1 MSKLYEEFKGRGL
14 IKQST
19 IEEDRLKDFLNGSPF
34 SVYAGFDPTKPSLHV
49 GHLIPIMILS
59 HMQRAGHR
67 PICIVGGGTALIGDP
82 SGRDSMREM
91 LNEAKILENLRYIKT
106 QLSHF
111 IDFTDEKALLLNNY
125 DWLKLEN
132 YIDFI
137 RKIGPHFTVNRML
150 TADCFKI
157 RMEKGLSFLEFN
169 YMILQAYDFYNL
181 FQKYNCQLQVGGDDQ
196 WSNIIA
202 GIELIRRMEGK
213 EAFGMTNP
221 LLTRS
226 DGKKMGKSEGGAV
239 WLDPE
244 QTSPFEYY
252 QFWRNTTDDDVIKFM
267 KIYTFLPLD
276 EIESYSKLEGEE
288 LNSVKEILAYE
299 ATMIVHGK
307 ENADKARETALNI
320 FRNGSLDAA
329 PSIQMDEESVIGK
342 ELAELC
348 LDAKIFDS
356 KSEARRMISQGGLS
370 LNGNKIT
377 DIKTIVQSSDVNEGA
392 ISIKKGKKSFY
403 KIEIIPRG

>member
-1 MSKLYEEFKGRGL
+1 MSNLYEEFLGRGL

-19 IEEDRLKDFLNGSPF
+19 IEDERLKEFLNGPSF
-34 SVYAGFDPTKPSLHV
+34 SVYAGFDPTKHSLHV

-67 PICIVGGGTALIGDP
+67 PICVVGGGTAMIGDP

-91 LNEAKILENLRYIKT
+91 LTESKILENLRGIKA

-111 IDFTDEKALLLNNY
+111 IDFSEEKALLLNNY

-137 RKIGPHFTVNRML
+137 RKVGPHFTVNRML
-150 TADCFKI
+150 TAECFKI

-181 FQKYNCQLQVGGDDQ
+181 FQKYNCKLQVGGDDQ

-202 GIELIRRMEGK
+202 GIELIRRTEGK

-244 QTSPFEYY
+244 LTSPFEYY
-252 QFWRNTTDDDVIKFM
+252 QFWRNTTDDDVVKFM

-276 EIESYSKLEGEE
+276 EIENYSKLKGEE
-288 LNSVKEILAYE
+288 LNRVKEILAYE
-299 ATMIVHGK
+299 ATKIVHGK
-307 ENADKARETALNI
+307 DNADKARETALNI

-329 PSIQMDEESVIGK
+329 PSIVMEEESVIGK

-348 LDAKIFDS
+348 LEAKIFES
-356 KSEARRMISQGGLS
+356 KSEARRMITQGGLS

-377 DIKTIVQSSDVNEGA
+377 DVKTIIDLGDINDGSL
-392 ISIKKGKKSFY
+392 SIKKGKKSFY
-403 KIEIIPRG
+403 KIEIRQRG